1 MFPAKTERRTMMA
14 DGPMK
19 NPSAVPNQERE
30 KRMWEKIE
38 NGGAIESVDEMSDEY
53 YENLSNLML
62 QQADSE
68 LAGAFGYVPW
78 IMKAPTTEEKL
89 AVANIVK
96 DEVRH
101 ARAMYRL
108 LTDIGIDAESH
119 VGNHDYTLR
128 VDLKADELKDK
139 RAAEDKRV
147 NIFYYTIDT
156 WADFVM
162 FQFCM
167 DRGAG
172 HQLEDVRKSTYGPWK
187 REIERIFKEE
197 MMHVNHGDFW
207 VKKLTFDNG
216 THAEVQ
222 RALDRW
228 YPRTMNIFGKP
239 RTQHNALYRK
249 YGLKA
254 RDNDEVR
261 KSFSD
266 EVRLRCSEWGL
277 KLPEWKPNWEKME
290 EDGVISG

>member
-1 MFPAKTERRTMMA
+1 MEGVPV
-14 DGPMK
+14 K
-19 NPSAVPNQERE
+19 NPSKLPDGERE
-30 KRMWEKIE
+30 KLMWEKIRAGESIE
-38 NGGAIESVDEMSDEY
+38 NPDEMSDDY
-53 YENLSNLML
+53 YQNLVTLML

-108 LTDIGIDAESH
+108 LEDLGIDVDAH
-119 VGNHDYTLR
+119 VARHDYTLR
-128 VDLKADELKDK
+128 VDMKSDDLKDK
-139 RAAEDKRV
+139 RAADDRRV

-197 MMHVNHGDFW
+197 MMHVNHGDYW
-207 VKKLTFDNG
+207 VKKMALDHPTKP
-216 THAEVQ
+216 EVQ
-222 RALDRW
+222 AALEKW

-239 RTQHNALYRK
+239 KTHRNEVYRK
-249 YGLKA
+249 YGLKL

-261 KSFSD
+261 KAFAH
-266 EVRLRCSEWGL
+266 EVSLKCSEWAL
-277 KLPEWKPNWEKME
+277 RLPDWKPEWEKIA

>member
-1 MFPAKTERRTMMA
+1 MTAGI
-14 DGPMK
+14 DIPMK
-19 NPSAVPNQERE
+19 NPSSLSGDLRE
-30 KRMWEKIE
+30 KRMWEKLNSGE
-38 NGGAIESVDEMSDEY
+38 AIESADEMSDEY
-53 YENLSNLML
+53 FDNLANLML

-78 IMKAPTTEEKL
+78 IMQAPTTEEKL

-108 LTDIGIDAESH
+108 LEDLGIDTDSH
-119 VGNHDYTLR
+119 VARHDYNFR
-128 VDLKADELKDK
+128 IDAADLKDK
-139 RAAEDKRV
+139 RAADDRRV
-147 NIFYYTIDT
+147 NIFYYSIDT

-172 HQLEDVRKSTYGPWK
+172 HQLEDVRKSSYGPWR

-197 MMHVNHGDFW
+197 QMHVNHGDYW
-207 VKKLTFDNG
+207 VKKM
-216 THAEVQ
+216 
-222 RALDRW
+222 ALDRSTKAGVQAALNKW
-228 YPRTMNIFGKP
+228 YPRTMNIFGRPK
-239 RTQHNALYRK
+239 TQRNQLYRK
-249 YGLKA
+249 YGLKQ
-254 RDNDEVR
+254 RDNDDVR
-261 KSFSD
+261 SSFLG

-277 KLPEWKPNWEKME
+277 SLPDWKPEWDKMA

>member
-1 MFPAKTERRTMMA
+1 MS
-14 DGPMK
+14 DGVMK
-19 NPSAVPNQERE
+19 NPSALSNEERE
-30 KRMWEKIE
+30 KRMWEKIHKGE
-38 NGGAIESVDEMSDEY
+38 VVETADEMSDDY
-53 YENLSNLML
+53 FQNLTNLML

-108 LTDIGIDAESH
+108 LEDLGIDVDSH
-119 VGNHDYTLR
+119 VSKHDYTMR
-128 VDLKADELKDK
+128 VDLKADELKSK
-139 RAAEDKRV
+139 RAADDRRV

-207 VKKLTFDNG
+207 VKKMALDRSTK
-216 THAEVQ
+216 AEVQ
-222 RALDRW
+222 AALDKW

-239 RTQHNALYRK
+239 KTAHNATYRN

-261 KSFSD
+261 KGFTD
-266 EVRLRCSEWGL
+266 EVRLKCSEWGL
-277 KLPEWKPNWEKME
+277 KLPDWKPDWQKIE

>member
-1 MFPAKTERRTMMA
+1 MTAENMFSMRNASQLPDE
-14 DGPMK
+14 
-19 NPSAVPNQERE
+19 ERE
-30 KRMWEKIE
+30 KRMWEKIHAGE
-38 NGGAIESVDEMSDEY
+38 SIETADEMSEDY
-53 YENLSNLML
+53 FKNLGNLML

-78 IMKAPTTEEKL
+78 IMQAPTTEEKL

-108 LTDIGIDAESH
+108 LEDLGIDVDSH
-119 VGNHDYTLR
+119 VAKHDYTLR
-128 VDLKADELKDK
+128 IDLKDDALKDK
-139 RAAEDKRV
+139 RAANDRRV

-197 MMHVNHGDFW
+197 MMHVNHGDYW
-207 VKKLTFDNG
+207 VKKM
-216 THAEVQ
+216 
-222 RALDRW
+222 ALDRTTKVEVQSALNKW
-228 YPRTMNIFGKP
+228 YPRTMNIFGRP
-239 RTQHNALYRK
+239 HTHRNEIYRK
-249 YGLKA
+249 YGLKF

-261 KSFSD
+261 MAFTE
-266 EVRLRCSEWGL
+266 EVRLKCSEWGL
-277 KLPEWKPNWEKME
+277 ALPDWKPEWEKIE
-290 EDGVISG
+290 EDGIISG

>member
-1 MFPAKTERRTMMA
+1 MTT
-14 DGPMK
+14 GPTK
-19 NPSAVPNQERE
+19 NPSELSNEERE
-30 KRMWEKIE
+30 KRMWEKIQK
-38 NGGAIESVDEMSDEY
+38 GQAIETIDEMSDDY
-53 YENLSNLML
+53 YENLTNLML

-108 LTDIGIDAESH
+108 LEEIGIDVDSH
-119 VGNHDYTLR
+119 VAKHDYTLR
-128 VDLKADELKDK
+128 VDVKGDDLKSK
-139 RAAEDKRV
+139 RAADDRRV

-156 WADFVM
+156 WVDFVM

-207 VKKLTFDNG
+207 VKKLAFDRSTKND
-216 THAEVQ
+216 VQ
-222 RALDRW
+222 VSLNVW
-228 YPRTMNIFGKP
+228 FPRTMNIFGRPK
-239 RTQHNALYRK
+239 TQHNVIYRK
-249 YGLKA
+249 YGLKT

-261 KSFSD
+261 RSFSD
-266 EVRLRCSEWGL
+266 EVRLKCSEWGL
-277 KLPEWKPNWEKME
+277 NLPDWKPEWEKVE

>member
-1 MFPAKTERRTMMA
+1 MSN
-14 DGPMK
+14 DVMK
-19 NPSAVPNQERE
+19 NPSKLSNEERE
-30 KRMWEKIE
+30 RRMWEQIKS
-38 NGGAIESVDEMSDEY
+38 GEMLETAEDMGDDY
-53 YENLSNLML
+53 FENLTNLML

-78 IMKAPTTEEKL
+78 IMKAPMTEEKL

-108 LTDIGIDAESH
+108 LEDLGIDVDSH
-119 VGNHDYTLR
+119 VAKHDYTLR
-128 VDLKADELKDK
+128 VDLKADELKTK
-139 RAAEDKRV
+139 RAADDRRV

-172 HQLEDVRKSTYGPWK
+172 HQLEDVRRSTYGPWK

-207 VKKLTFDNG
+207 VKKM
-216 THAEVQ
+216 
-222 RALDRW
+222 ALDRETKAEIQSALVRW

-239 RTQHNALYRK
+239 KTHHNMVYRK

-261 KSFSD
+261 KAFSE
-266 EVRLRCSEWGL
+266 EVRLKCSEWGL
-277 KLPEWKPNWEKME
+277 NLPVWTPDWEKIE

>member
-1 MFPAKTERRTMMA
+1 MTDTNPLSYR
-14 DGPMK
+14 
-19 NPSAVPNQERE
+19 NPSRLANSERE
-30 KRMWEKIE
+30 NRMLEKFRKGESIE
-38 NGGAIESVDEMSDEY
+38 TTDEMSDDY
-53 YENLSNLML
+53 YLNLVNLML

-78 IMKAPTTEEKL
+78 IMQAPTTEEKL

-108 LTDIGIDAESH
+108 LEDIGIDVDSH
-119 VGNHDYTLR
+119 VSKHDYTLR
-128 VDLKADELKDK
+128 IETKGDDLKDR
-139 RAAEDKRV
+139 RAADDRRV
-147 NIFYYTIDT
+147 NIFYYPIDS

-172 HQLEDVRKSTYGPWK
+172 HQLEDVKKSTYGPWK

-197 MMHVNHGDFW
+197 MMHVNHGDYW
-207 VKKLTFDNG
+207 VKKM
-216 THAEVQ
+216 
-222 RALDRW
+222 ALDKPTRAEIQSALERW

-239 RTQHNALYRK
+239 KTNRNQVYRK
-249 YGLKA
+249 YGLKQ
-254 RDNDEVR
+254 RDNDDVR
-261 KSFSD
+261 KAFSE
-266 EVRLRCSEWGL
+266 EVRLKCGEWGL
-277 KLPEWKPNWEKME
+277 HLPNWKAEWERIE

>member
-1 MFPAKTERRTMMA
+1 M
-14 DGPMK
+14 GPDVVAPM
-19 NPSAVPNQERE
+19 NPSKLPNDERE
-30 KRMWEKIE
+30 KRMWTKIRNGQSIE
-38 NGGAIESVDEMSDEY
+38 NPDEMSDEY
-53 YENLSNLML
+53 FESLSNLML

-78 IMKAPTTEEKL
+78 IMRAPTTEEKL

-108 LTDIGIDAESH
+108 LEEIGINAESH
-119 VGNHDYTLR
+119 VAGHDYTMR
-128 VDLKADELKDK
+128 VTADGDELKEN
-139 RAAEDKRV
+139 RAADDRRV
-147 NIFYYTIDT
+147 NIFYYTIDS

-172 HQLEDVRKSTYGPWK
+172 HQLEDVRKSTFGPWR

-207 VKKLTFDNG
+207 VKKMAIDKSTK
-216 THAEVQ
+216 AEIQ
-222 RALDRW
+222 GALDKW
-228 YPRTMNIFGKP
+228 FARTMNIFGRP
-239 RTQHNALYRK
+239 ETNRNQLYRR
-249 YGLKA
+249 YGLKS
-254 RDNDEVR
+254 RDNDDVR
-261 KSFSD
+261 KAFSN
-266 EVRLRCSEWGL
+266 EVRLKCIEWGL
-277 KLPEWKPNWEKME
+277 NLPDWKPDWERIA

>member
-1 MFPAKTERRTMMA
+1 MTAGGGISAKNSSGLSNG
-14 DGPMK
+14 D
-19 NPSAVPNQERE
+19 RE
-30 KRMWEKIE
+30 KRMWERIH
-38 NGGAIESVDEMSDEY
+38 GGESIESADEMSDEY
-53 YENLSNLML
+53 FENLTNLML

-78 IMKAPTTEEKL
+78 IMRAPTTEEKL

-101 ARAMYRL
+101 ARAIYRL
-108 LTDIGIDAESH
+108 LQDLGIDADSH
-119 VGNHDYTLR
+119 VAKHDYNFR
-128 VDLKADELKDK
+128 VQANADELKNK
-139 RAAEDKRV
+139 RAGDDRRV
-147 NIFYYTIDT
+147 NIFYYVIDT

-172 HQLEDVRKSTYGPWK
+172 HQLEDVRKSSYGPWK

-197 MMHVNHGDFW
+197 RMHVNHGDYW
-207 VKKLTFDNG
+207 VKRL
-216 THAEVQ
+216 
-222 RALDRW
+222 ALDRSTKGEIQAALNKW
-228 YPRTMNIFGKP
+228 YPRTMNIFGRPKTHRNEVY
-239 RTQHNALYRK
+239 RT
-249 YGLKA
+249 YGLKQ

-261 KSFSD
+261 KAFSG

-277 KLPEWKPNWEKME
+277 LLPDWKPEWEKIE

>member
-1 MFPAKTERRTMMA
+1 MA
-14 DGPMK
+14 AESVPIK
-19 NPSAVPNQERE
+19 NTSKVPNDERE
-30 KRMWEKIE
+30 KRMWARIQAGESIE
-38 NGGAIESVDEMSDEY
+38 NSDEMSDGY
-53 YENLSNLML
+53 FDNLANLML

-68 LAGAFGYVPW
+68 LAGASGYVPW
-78 IMKAPTTEEKL
+78 IMRAPTTEEKL

-108 LTDIGIDAESH
+108 LEEIGIDAETH
-119 VGNHDYTLR
+119 VTRRDYMLR
-128 VDLKADELKDK
+128 VDAKSDELKEK
-139 RAAEDKRV
+139 PAADDRRV

-167 DRGAG
+167 DRGEG

-207 VKKLTFDNG
+207 VKRLALDRTTK
-216 THAEVQ
+216 AEVQ
-222 RALDRW
+222 TALDLW
-228 YPRTMNIFGKP
+228 YPRTMNIFGRPKSA
-239 RTQHNALYRK
+239 RNKIYRK
-249 YGLKA
+249 YGLKF
-254 RDNDEVR
+254 RDNDDVR
-261 KSFSD
+261 KAFSN

-277 KLPEWKPNWEKME
+277 NLPDWQPVWERILE
-290 EDGVISG
+290 GGAVPG

>member
-1 MFPAKTERRTMMA
+1 MVTTLPNAR
-14 DGPMK
+14 
-19 NPSAVPNQERE
+19 PSTALSNDERE
-30 KRMWEKIE
+30 KLMWEKIHAGGSIE
-38 NGGAIESVDEMSDEY
+38 NSEEMSDDY
-53 YENLSNLML
+53 FQNLVNLML

-78 IMKAPTTEEKL
+78 IMQAPTTEEKL

-108 LTDIGIDAESH
+108 LEDLGIDVDSH
-119 VGNHDYTLR
+119 VAKHDYTFRVGSTSEELR
-128 VDLKADELKDK
+128 NK
-139 RAAEDKRV
+139 RASDDRRV
-147 NIFYYTIDT
+147 NIFYYPIDT
-156 WADFVM
+156 WVDFIM

-197 MMHVNHGDFW
+197 IMHVNHGDYW
-207 VKKLTFDNG
+207 VKKLALEKSSKG
-216 THAEVQ
+216 EVQ
-222 RALDRW
+222 AALERW

-239 RTQHNALYRK
+239 KTSRNEIYRM
-249 YGLKA
+249 YGLKR

-261 KSFSD
+261 KAFSE
-266 EVRLRCSEWGL
+266 EVRMR
-277 KLPEWKPNWEKME
+277 
-290 EDGVISG
+290 

>member
-1 MFPAKTERRTMMA
+1 MA
-14 DGPMK
+14 NENVFSVK
-19 NPSAVPNQERE
+19 NASKLSNEDRE
-30 KRMWEKIE
+30 KRMWEKIRSGE
-38 NGGAIESVDEMSDEY
+38 AIENMDEMSDDY
-53 YENLSNLML
+53 FNNLVNLML

-78 IMKAPTTEEKL
+78 IMQAPTTEEKL

-108 LTDIGIDAESH
+108 LEDLGIDVDSH
-119 VGNHDYTLR
+119 VAKHDYTFR
-128 VDLKADELKDK
+128 VDSKTDELKDK
-139 RAAEDKRV
+139 RAADDRRV
-147 NIFYYTIDT
+147 NIFYYPIDT
-156 WADFVM
+156 WVDFIM

-197 MMHVNHGDFW
+197 MMHVNHGDYW
-207 VKKLTFDNG
+207 VKKLSFDKSTRND
-216 THAEVQ
+216 VQ
-222 RALDRW
+222 AALNRW

-239 RTQHNALYRK
+239 QTHRNEIYRK
-249 YGLKA
+249 YGIKR
-254 RDNDEVR
+254 RDNEDVR
-261 KSFSD
+261 KAFSE
-266 EVRLRCSEWGL
+266 EVRLKCGEWGL
-277 KLPEWKPNWEKME
+277 SLPDWNPERERVE